1 MDVYLPE
8 TLMTGDI
15 MDAKRVME
23 VFVHEATGSDM
34 RAHFVAVLEHLEYIL
49 AYQRA

>member
-8 TLMTGDI
+8 SLMTGDI

-23 VFVHEATGSDM
+23 VLLHEAEGSDM
-34 RAHFVAVLEHLEYIL
+34 RHYFAAVLEHLEYIL
-49 AYQRA
+49 ANQRA